1 MSTPEQDPPEVST
14 TDAADGAE
22 GVEHQETAAGL
33 AAAAGAAAGRAL
45 RKQFDAE
52 AKAAVTAAMAGG
64 AEKPPLTD
72 DKPARAEGQVD
83 DEQDTAAEEPATW
96 ADVVRA
102 AVREAV
108 RTSLLDAVAPP
119 APDEDQEA
127 EAEAEETV
135 EPEPPLC
142 PDVQTW
148 VEHVYAPTYI
158 RKITQTQRWCPSWWA
173 HPEAIVRLTAL
184 WRTWE
189 VARASEDDTAMADW
203 VRAYLDAINPV
214 LLAADA
220 GPFASCAPDRHSE
233 QAPMPLTSPPADYW
247 TED

>member
-1 MSTPEQDPPEVST
+1 MSTPEQDPPEVSVPEAT
-14 TDAADGAE
+14 DGAE
-22 GVEHQETAAGL
+22 HQAAAGL

-52 AKAAVTAAMAGG
+52 AKAAVAAAMAGG

-83 DEQDTAAEEPATW
+83 DEQDTASEEPATW
-96 ADVVRA
+96 AGVVRA

-119 APDEDQEA
+119 APDEDEDQ

-189 VARASEDDTAMADW
+189 AARASEDDTAMADW

-233 QAPMPLTSPPADYW
+233 QAPMPLTAPPADYW

>member
-1 MSTPEQDPPEVST
+1 VNV
-14 TDAADGAE
+14 TDAADAPE
-22 GVEHQETAAGL
+22 GVEHQETATGL
-33 AAAAGAAAGRAL
+33 AAAAGAAAG
-45 RKQFDAE
+45 E
-52 AKAAVTAAMAGG
+52 
-64 AEKPPLTD
+64 
-72 DKPARAEGQVD
+72 
-83 DEQDTAAEEPATW
+83 
-96 ADVVRA
+96 
-102 AVREAV
+102 
-108 RTSLLDAVAPP
+108 
-119 APDEDQEA
+119 
-127 EAEAEETV
+127 EAEEV
-135 EPEPPLC
+135 VEEEEPEPPLC

-189 VARASEDDTAMADW
+189 AARASEDDTAMADW

-233 QAPMPLTSPPADYW
+233 QAPMPLTAPPADYW

>member
-1 MSTPEQDPPEVST
+1 MSALEQDPPPEVSV
-14 TDAADGAE
+14 TDATHGAE

-52 AKAAVTAAMAGG
+52 AKAAVAAAMAGG
-64 AEKPPLTD
+64 AEKPPLHD
-72 DKPARAEGQVD
+72 DKPTDRAG
-83 DEQDTAAEEPATW
+83 DEQDTTTEEPDTW

-102 AVREAV
+102 AVRDAV

-119 APDEDQEA
+119 APGDGGED
-127 EAEAEETV
+127 AEEV
-135 EPEPPLC
+135 VEEDEPEPPLC

-148 VEHVYAPTYI
+148 VEHVYAPTYV

-189 VARASEDDTAMADW
+189 AARASEDDTAMADW

-233 QAPMPLTSPPADYW
+233 QAPMPLTAPPADYW
-247 TED
+247 AED